1 MAWHFYVLTYNTWGI
16 ASYVYHNEKQKKIE
30 LGGIGG
36 GDDGTFIPFRV
47 EGSCMRGGDLI
58 NKVQFIHFKEYKL
71 LSSLSFDF
79 DFRAFQISYKG
90 R

>member
-1 MAWHFYVLTYNTWGI
+1 MYSFITPIPSWGI
-16 ASYVYHNEKQKKIE
+16 ASYVYQNEKQKKIE
-30 LGGIGG
+30 LGGIGGG

-71 LSSLSFDF
+71 L
-79 DFRAFQISYKG
+79 KV
-90 R
+90 